1 MRLIMAFRKDLLLIS
16 SWIRPSSKV
25 LDLGCGDGELLKL
38 LKIDK
43 NINGYGIDNDVM
55 NIKKSLTNNINVLQM
70 DLDDGLGDFE
80 SNSFNYVVLAQ
91 SLQVVKNP
99 KLLIDDMLRVGDEI
113 IVSFP
118 NMGHWLARAQ
128 LLFRGKMPVTGNLPY
143 KWQDTPNIHLCT
155 IKDFMDFCKENNYEI
170 TEKYIA
176 NDKQKKNLFNKVMP
190 NLFGEVAT
198 FRIR

>member
-1 MRLIMAFRKDLLLIS
+1 MAFRKDLLLIS

-55 NIKKSLTNNINVLQM
+55 NVKKSLTNNINVLQM
-70 DLDDGLGDFE
+70 DLDNGLGDFE

-118 NMGHWLARAQ
+118 NMGHWLARVQ

>member
-1 MRLIMAFRKDLLLIS
+1 MAFRKDLLLIS

-55 NIKKSLTNNINVLQM
+55 NIKKSLTNDINVLQM
-70 DLDDGLGDFE
+70 DLDNGLGDFE

-118 NMGHWLARAQ
+118 NMGHWVARLQ
-128 LLFRGKMPVTGNLPY
+128 LLLGGKMPVTGNLPY

-176 NDKQKKNLFNKVMP
+176 NDKQKKNLFNKIMP

-198 FRIR
+198 FRIK

>member
-1 MRLIMAFRKDLLLIS
+1 MAFRKDLLLIS

-55 NIKKSLTNNINVLQM
+55 NIKKSLTNDINVLQM
-70 DLDDGLGDFE
+70 DLDDGLDDFE

-118 NMGHWLARAQ
+118 NMGHWVARLQ
-128 LLFRGKMPVTGNLPY
+128 LLLSGKMPVTGNLPY

-155 IKDFMDFCKENNYEI
+155 IKDFTDFCKENNYEI

-176 NDKQKKNLFNKVMP
+176 NDKQKKNLFNKLMP

>member
-1 MRLIMAFRKDLLLIS
+1 MAFRKDLLLIS

-55 NIKKSLTNNINVLQM
+55 NVKKSLTNNINVLQM

-118 NMGHWLARAQ
+118 NMGHWVARLQ
-128 LLFRGKMPVTGNLPY
+128 LLLGGKMPVTGNLPY

-176 NDKQKKNLFNKVMP
+176 NDKQKKNLFNKIMP

-198 FRIR
+198 FRIK

>member
-1 MRLIMAFRKDLLLIS
+1 MAFRKDLLLIS

-55 NIKKSLTNNINVLQM
+55 NIKKSLTNDINVLQM

-118 NMGHWLARAQ
+118 NMGHWVARLQ
-128 LLFRGKMPVTGNLPY
+128 LLLSGKMPVTGNLPY

-176 NDKQKKNLFNKVMP
+176 NDKQRKNLFNKVMP

-198 FRIR
+198 FRIK

>member
-1 MRLIMAFRKDLLLIS
+1 MAFRKDLLLIS

-55 NIKKSLTNNINVLQM
+55 NIKKSLANDINVLQI

-128 LLFRGKMPVTGNLPY
+128 LLFKGQMPVTGNLPY

>member
-1 MRLIMAFRKDLLLIS
+1 MAFRKDLLLIS

-55 NIKKSLTNNINVLQM
+55 NIKKSLTNDINVLQM
-70 DLDDGLGDFE
+70 DLDNGLGDFE

-118 NMGHWLARAQ
+118 NMGHWAARLQ
-128 LLFRGKMPVTGNLPY
+128 LLFRGKMPITGNLPY

-155 IKDFMDFCKENNYEI
+155 IKDFIDFCKENNYEI

>member
-118 NMGHWLARAQ
+118 NMGHWVARLQ
-128 LLFRGKMPVTGNLPY
+128 LLLGGKMPVTGNLPY

>member
-1 MRLIMAFRKDLLLIS
+1 MAFRKDLLLIS

-55 NIKKSLTNNINVLQM
+55 NIKKSLANDINVLQI

-118 NMGHWLARAQ
+118 NMGHWLARVQ
-128 LLFRGKMPVTGNLPY
+128 LLFGGKMPVTGNLPY

>member
-1 MRLIMAFRKDLLLIS
+1 MAFRKDLLLIS

-55 NIKKSLTNNINVLQM
+55 NIKKSLANDINVLQI
-70 DLDDGLGDFE
+70 DLDNGMDDFE
-80 SNSFNYVVLAQ
+80 NNSFDYVVLAQ

-99 KLLIDDMLRVGDEI
+99 IFLIDDMLRVGDEI

-118 NMGHWLARAQ
+118 NMGHWAARIQ
-128 LLFRGKMPVTGNLPY
+128 LFFSGVMPVTSNLPY
-143 KWQDTPNIHLCT
+143 RWHNTPNIHLCT
-155 IKDFMDFCKENNYEI
+155 IKDFLDFCRKNNYEI
-170 TEKYIA
+170 KKKYFENI
-176 NDKQKKNLFNKVMP
+176 KQKTNFLTKLAP
-190 NLFGEVAT
+190 NLFGEIAT
-198 FRIR
+198 FRIK

>member
-1 MRLIMAFRKDLLLIS
+1 MAFRKDLLLIS

-55 NIKKSLTNNINVLQM
+55 NIKKSLDNDINVLQM
-70 DLDDGLGDFE
+70 DLDDGLNDFE

-118 NMGHWLARAQ
+118 NMGHWVARLQ
-128 LLFRGKMPVTGNLPY
+128 LLLGGKMPVTGNLPY

>member
-1 MRLIMAFRKDLLLIS
+1 MAFRKDLLLIS

-118 NMGHWLARAQ
+118 NMGHWVARLQ
-128 LLFRGKMPVTGNLPY
+128 LLLSGKMPVTGNLPY

-176 NDKQKKNLFNKVMP
+176 NDKQRKNLFNKVMP

-198 FRIR
+198 FRIK

>member
-1 MRLIMAFRKDLLLIS
+1 MAFRKDLLLIS

-55 NIKKSLTNNINVLQM
+55 NIKKSLANDINILQM
-70 DLDDGLGDFE
+70 DLDNGLGDFE

-118 NMGHWLARAQ
+118 NMGHWIARLQ
-128 LLFRGKMPVTGNLPY
+128 LLFRGKMPITGNLPY

-155 IKDFMDFCKENNYEI
+155 IKDFIDFCKENNYEI

>member
-55 NIKKSLTNNINVLQM
+55 NIKKSLTNDINVLQM

-118 NMGHWLARAQ
+118 NMGHWVARLQ
-128 LLFRGKMPVTGNLPY
+128 LLLGGKMPVTGNLPY

-176 NDKQKKNLFNKVMP
+176 NDKQKKNIFNKVMP

>member
-1 MRLIMAFRKDLLLIS
+1 MAFRKDLLLIS

-55 NIKKSLTNNINVLQM
+55 NIKKSLTNDINVLQM
-70 DLDDGLGDFE
+70 DLDDGLDDFE

-118 NMGHWLARAQ
+118 NMGHWLARVQ
-128 LLFRGKMPVTGNLPY
+128 LLFGGKMPVTGNLPY

>member
-1 MRLIMAFRKDLLLIS
+1 MAFRKDLLLIS

-55 NIKKSLTNNINVLQM
+55 NIKKSLANDINVLQI

-118 NMGHWLARAQ
+118 NMGHWVARLQ
-128 LLFRGKMPVTGNLPY
+128 LLLSGKMPVTGNLPY

>member
-1 MRLIMAFRKDLLLIS
+1 MAFRKDLLLIS

-55 NIKKSLTNNINVLQM
+55 NIKKSLTNDINVLQM

-118 NMGHWLARAQ
+118 NMGHWVARLQ
-128 LLFRGKMPVTGNLPY
+128 LLFRGKMPITRNLPY

-155 IKDFMDFCKENNYEI
+155 IKDFIDFCKENNYEI

-176 NDKQKKNLFNKVMP
+176 NDKQKKNLLNKVMP

>member
-1 MRLIMAFRKDLLLIS
+1 MAFRKDLLLIS

-55 NIKKSLTNNINVLQM
+55 NVKKSLTNNINVLQM
-70 DLDDGLGDFE
+70 DLDNGLGDFE

-118 NMGHWLARAQ
+118 NMGHWVARLQ
-128 LLFRGKMPVTGNLPY
+128 LLLGGKMPVTGNLPY

>member
-1 MRLIMAFRKDLLLIS
+1 MAFRKDLLLIS

-55 NIKKSLTNNINVLQM
+55 NIKKSLTNDINVLQM
-70 DLDDGLGDFE
+70 DLDDGLCDFE

-118 NMGHWLARAQ
+118 NMGHWLARVQ

>member
-1 MRLIMAFRKDLLLIS
+1 MAFRKDLLLIS

-55 NIKKSLTNNINVLQM
+55 NVKKSLTNNINVLQM
-70 DLDDGLGDFE
+70 DLDNGLGDFE

-118 NMGHWLARAQ
+118 NMGHWVARLQ
-128 LLFRGKMPVTGNLPY
+128 LLLGGKMPVTGNLPY

-155 IKDFMDFCKENNYEI
+155 IKDFIDFCKENNYEI

>member
-1 MRLIMAFRKDLLLIS
+1 MAFRKDLLLIS
-16 SWIRPSSKV
+16 SWILPSSKV

-55 NIKKSLTNNINVLQM
+55 NIKKSLANDINVLQM

-99 KLLIDDMLRVGDEI
+99 KLLIDDMLRVGEEI

-118 NMGHWLARAQ
+118 NMGHWVARLQ
-128 LLFRGKMPVTGNLPY
+128 LLLGGKMPVTGNLPY

>member
-1 MRLIMAFRKDLLLIS
+1 MAFRKDLLLIS
-16 SWIRPSSKV
+16 SWIRPRSKV

-55 NIKKSLTNNINVLQM
+55 NIKKSLTNDINVLQM

-118 NMGHWLARAQ
+118 NMGHWVARLQ
-128 LLFRGKMPVTGNLPY
+128 LLFRGKMPVTENLPY

>member
-1 MRLIMAFRKDLLLIS
+1 MAFRKDLLLIS
-16 SWIRPSSKV
+16 SWIQPNSKV

-43 NINGYGIDNDVM
+43 NITGYGIDNDVM
-55 NIKKSLTNNINVLQM
+55 NIKKSLNNNINVLQM
-70 DLDDGLGDFE
+70 DLDDGLRDFE

-99 KLLIDDMLRVGDEI
+99 KILIDDMLRVGNEI

-118 NMGHWLARAQ
+118 NMGHWTARLQ
-128 LLFRGKMPVTGNLPY
+128 LLLKGRMPVTGNLPY

-155 IKDFMDFCKENNYEI
+155 IKDFMDFCEENNYEI
-170 TEKYIA
+170 TEKYVA
-176 NDKQKKNLFNKVMP
+176 DNKQKKNLFNKIMP
-190 NLFGEVAT
+190 NLFGEIAT

>member
-1 MRLIMAFRKDLLLIS
+1 MAFRKDLLLIS

-118 NMGHWLARAQ
+118 NMGHWVARLQ
-128 LLFRGKMPVTGNLPY
+128 LLLGGKMPVTGNLPY

-198 FRIR
+198 VRIR

>member
-1 MRLIMAFRKDLLLIS
+1 MAFRKDLLLIS

-70 DLDDGLGDFE
+70 DLDNGLGDFE

-118 NMGHWLARAQ
+118 NMGHWVARLQ
-128 LLFRGKMPVTGNLPY
+128 LLLGGKMPVTGNLPY

>member
-1 MRLIMAFRKDLLLIS
+1 MAFRKDLLLIS
-16 SWIRPSSKV
+16 SWIRPRSKV

-55 NIKKSLTNNINVLQM
+55 NIKKSLTNDINVLQM

-118 NMGHWLARAQ
+118 NMGHWIAKLQ
-128 LLFRGKMPVTGNLPY
+128 LLFRGKMPVTENLPY

-176 NDKQKKNLFNKVMP
+176 SDKQKKNLFNKVMP

>member
-1 MRLIMAFRKDLLLIS
+1 MAFRKDLLLIS

-55 NIKKSLTNNINVLQM
+55 NVKKSLTNNINVLQM
-70 DLDDGLGDFE
+70 DLDNGLGDFE

-118 NMGHWLARAQ
+118 NMGHWVARLQ
-128 LLFRGKMPVTGNLPY
+128 LLLGGKMPVTGNLPY

-176 NDKQKKNLFNKVMP
+176 NDKQKKNLFNKVMQ

>member
-1 MRLIMAFRKDLLLIS
+1 MAFRKDLLLIS

-55 NIKKSLTNNINVLQM
+55 NIKKSLANDINVLQM
-70 DLDDGLGDFE
+70 DLDDGLDDFE

-118 NMGHWLARAQ
+118 NMGHWVARLQ
-128 LLFRGKMPVTGNLPY
+128 LLFSGKMPVTGNLPY

>member
-1 MRLIMAFRKDLLLIS
+1 MAFRKDLLLIS

-25 LDLGCGDGELLKL
+25 LDLGCCDGELLKL

-55 NIKKSLTNNINVLQM
+55 NIKKSLTNDINVLQM
-70 DLDDGLGDFE
+70 DLDNGLGDFE

-118 NMGHWLARAQ
+118 NMGHWVARLQ
-128 LLFRGKMPVTGNLPY
+128 LLFRGKMPITRNLPY

-155 IKDFMDFCKENNYEI
+155 IKDFIDFCKENNYEI

-176 NDKQKKNLFNKVMP
+176 NDKQKKNLLNKVMP

>member
-1 MRLIMAFRKDLLLIS
+1 MAFRKDLLLIS

-55 NIKKSLTNNINVLQM
+55 NVKKSLTNNINVLQM
-70 DLDDGLGDFE
+70 DLDNGLGDFE

-118 NMGHWLARAQ
+118 NMGHWVARLQ
-128 LLFRGKMPVTGNLPY
+128 LLLGGKMPVTGNLPY

-198 FRIR
+198 FRIK

>member
-1 MRLIMAFRKDLLLIS
+1 MAFRKDLLLIS

-55 NIKKSLTNNINVLQM
+55 NIKKSLTNDINVLQM
-70 DLDDGLGDFE
+70 DLDNGLGDFE

-118 NMGHWLARAQ
+118 NMGHWVARLQ
-128 LLFRGKMPVTGNLPY
+128 LLLGGKMPVTGNLPY

-155 IKDFMDFCKENNYEI
+155 IKDFIDFCKENNYEI

-176 NDKQKKNLFNKVMP
+176 NDKQKKNLLNKVMP

>member
-1 MRLIMAFRKDLLLIS
+1 MAFRKDLLLIS
-16 SWIRPSSKV
+16 SWIQPNSKV

-55 NIKKSLTNNINVLQM
+55 NVKKSLTNNINVLQM
-70 DLDDGLGDFE
+70 DLDNGLGDFE

-118 NMGHWLARAQ
+118 NMGHWVARLQ
-128 LLFRGKMPVTGNLPY
+128 LLLGGKMPVTGNLPY

-155 IKDFMDFCKENNYEI
+155 IKDFMDFCKDNNYEI

>member
-1 MRLIMAFRKDLLLIS
+1 MAFRKDLLLIS

-55 NIKKSLTNNINVLQM
+55 NVKKSLTNNINVLQM
-70 DLDDGLGDFE
+70 DLDNGLGDFE

-118 NMGHWLARAQ
+118 NMGHWVARLQ
-128 LLFRGKMPVTGNLPY
+128 LLLGGKMPVTGNLPY

-176 NDKQKKNLFNKVMP
+176 NDKQRKNLFNKVMP

-198 FRIR
+198 FRIK

>member
-1 MRLIMAFRKDLLLIS
+1 MAFRKDLLLIS

-55 NIKKSLTNNINVLQM
+55 NVKKSLTNNINVLQM
-70 DLDDGLGDFE
+70 DLDNGLGDFE

-118 NMGHWLARAQ
+118 NMGHWVARLQ
-128 LLFRGKMPVTGNLPY
+128 LLFRGKMPVTENLPY

>member
-1 MRLIMAFRKDLLLIS
+1 MAFRKDLLLLS

-55 NIKKSLTNNINVLQM
+55 NIKKSLTNDINVLQM
-70 DLDDGLGDFE
+70 DLDDGLDDFE

-118 NMGHWLARAQ
+118 NMGHWVARLQ
-128 LLFRGKMPVTGNLPY
+128 LLLSGKMPVTGNLPY

-176 NDKQKKNLFNKVMP
+176 NDKQKKNLFNKLMP

>member
-1 MRLIMAFRKDLLLIS
+1 MAFRKDLLLIS

-55 NIKKSLTNNINVLQM
+55 NIKKSLANDINVLQM
-70 DLDDGLGDFE
+70 DLDDGLDDFE

-118 NMGHWLARAQ
+118 NMGHWLARVQ